1 MLSYR
6 GHFLFTNVSQMCLN
20 NVQLFRSFR
29 LRSFR
34 LRSMSESN
42 ERASSVVLVK
52 FTVVERSRNTV
63 HSITIKSVKIKKP

>member
-20 NVQLFRSFR
+20 NVQLF
-29 LRSFR
+29 RSFR